1 MIKISLMISTFT
13 LVFMVS
19 ASAQHGRPDNTRLG
33 DQPWWRTQNW
43 CDERGVLSLCRDRN
57 EQQRRRE
64 RLRDE
69 RPDNTRLGD
78 QPRWRTQNWCDERGV
93 LSLCR

>member
-13 LVFMVS
+13 LVFMAS
-19 ASAQHGRPDNTRLG
+19 ASAQVGRPDNTG

-43 CDERGVLSLCRDRN
+43 CDAHGVLSLCRDRN